1 MPDEP
6 SKASS
11 RSNNTSQSRGLNSE
25 IPDSANPA
33 NSITSD
39 PVSVERPRR
48 ASYLHTLAPRAVFA
62 GSKSNNVRGALI
74 LLVAAGFF
82 SAMAAIIKLA
92 GEHLHVT
99 QILLLRQTGML
110 LIMSPKL
117 LKDPVGS
124 YKTKRLDLQL
134 CRLCLALIAM
144 ICGFSAVIHMPLPDA
159 TALGFAKS
167 FFVTI
172 FAVLIL
178 RETVGIY
185 RWGAVAAGFVG
196 VLIMLQP
203 GSSEFSVYSVMAII
217 GAAAAG
223 AVMVII
229 RLLSRTESTHTI
241 MSYQATGVAL
251 VMFIPALI
259 TWQSMTPYLW
269 FLVVILAVTSY
280 VGQRL
285 NVVAYTLGEASM
297 LASLDYTRLIYA
309 VILGFFLFDQLPGMS
324 TMAGAVIIVAAAVF
338 TVQRESRRKKVLA
351 QTTEGPDKFNDNS

>member
-6 SKASS
+6 SKPSS
-11 RSNNTSQSRGLNSE
+11 RSKKTRQSANFSSE
-25 IPDSANPA
+25 VSDSANSVD
-33 NSITSD
+33 NDSVSD
-39 PVSVERPRR
+39 QTARR
-48 ASYLHTLAPRAVFA
+48 SSYLRTLVPQLVFA
-62 GSKSNNVRGALI
+62 GGRSNNVRGALI
-74 LLVAAGFF
+74 LLVAASFF
-82 SAMAAIIKLA
+82 SAMAAVIKLA

-99 QILLLRQTGML
+99 QILFLRQMGML

-117 LKDPVGS
+117 LKDPRGS
-124 YKTKRLDLQL
+124 YRTKRLDLQM
-134 CRLCLALIAM
+134 CRLVLALIAM
-144 ICGFSAVIHMPLPDA
+144 TCGFSALIYMPLPDA

-203 GSSEFSVYSVMAII
+203 GGSEFSVYSIMAIV

-251 VMFIPALI
+251 VMFIPALM
-259 TWQSMTPYLW
+259 TWQTMTPYLW
-269 FLVVILAVTSY
+269 FLVVILGVTSY
-280 VGQRL
+280 LGQRL
-285 NVVAYTLGEASM
+285 NVVAYTLGEAC
-297 LASLDYTRLIYA
+297 LLYTSPSPRDATL
-309 VILGFFLFDQLPGMS
+309 
-324 TMAGAVIIVAAAVF
+324 
-338 TVQRESRRKKVLA
+338 SRMPSSA
-351 QTTEGPDKFNDNS
+351 

>member
-1 MPDEP
+1 VPDDP
-6 SKASS
+6 SKKPG
-11 RSNNTSQSRGLNSE
+11 NTEKTNQSLNLNSE
-25 IPDSANPA
+25 VPDSAS
-33 NSITSD
+33 SITTDQITDESMQ
-39 PVSVERPRR
+39 RR
-48 ASYLHTLAPRAVFA
+48 SYLRTLAPHAVFA
-62 GSKSNNVRGALI
+62 SGNSNNVRGALI

-82 SAMAAIIKLA
+82 AAMAAVIKLA

-99 QILLLRQTGML
+99 QILFMRQMGML
-110 LIMSPKL
+110 LIMSPQL
-117 LKDPVGS
+117 LRDPAGS
-124 YKTKRLDLQL
+124 YRTKRLDLQML
-134 CRLCLALIAM
+134 RLALALIAM
-144 ICGFSAVIHMPLPDA
+144 LCGFSAVIHMPLPDA

-178 RETVGIY
+178 RETVGVY

-196 VLIMLQP
+196 VIIMLQP
-203 GSSEFSVYSVMAII
+203 GGSEFSIYSVMAII

-251 VMFIPALI
+251 VMFIPALL
-259 TWQSMTPYLW
+259 TWQTMTPYLW
-269 FLVVILAVTSY
+269 FLVVILAITSY

-309 VILGFFLFDQLPGMS
+309 VILGFFLFDQLPKLS
-324 TMAGAVIIVAAAVF
+324 TMAGALIIVAAAVF
-338 TVQRESRRKKVLA
+338 TVQREARKKKMMA
-351 QTTEGPDKFNDNS
+351 QVVDGRS

>member
-1 MPDEP
+1 LRP
-6 SKASS
+6 SV
-11 RSNNTSQSRGLNSE
+11 Q
-25 IPDSANPA
+25 
-33 NSITSD
+33 
-39 PVSVERPRR
+39 
-48 ASYLHTLAPRAVFA
+48 A
-62 GSKSNNVRGALI
+62 GGASNNVRGALI

-82 SAMAAIIKLA
+82 ALMAAVIKLA
-92 GEHLHVT
+92 GEHLHVS
-99 QILLLRQTGML
+99 QILFLRQMGML
-110 LIMSPKL
+110 LIMSPQL
-117 LKDPVGS
+117 FKDPVGS
-124 YKTKRLDLQL
+124 FTTKRFDLQM
-134 CRLCLALIAM
+134 CRLVLALIAM
-144 ICGFSAVIHMPLPDA
+144 TCGFSAVIYMPLADA

-178 RETVGIY
+178 RETVGRY

-203 GSSEFSVYSVMAII
+203 GGSEFSIYSIMAIV

-241 MSYQATGVAL
+241 MSYQATGVAV
-251 VMFIPALI
+251 VMFIPALL
-259 TWQSMTPYLW
+259 TWQTMTPYLW
-269 FLVVILAVTSY
+269 FLAVILAITSY

-309 VILGFFLFDQLPGMS
+309 VILGFFLFEQLPRWS
-324 TMAGAVIIVAAAVF
+324 TMVGAMIIVAAAVF
-338 TVQRESRRKKVLA
+338 TVQREARRKNYAL
-351 QTTEGPDKFNDNS
+351 QRQN